1 MFKRNIQARSR
12 KHCCHGKAI
21 TDTYSEC
28 MSVALVIQH
37 VMRMRPI
44 ILSSMAYPAVQCFFH
59 IMSQEA
65 QVSKKNIIGHKMCVS
80 SFSTNFV

>member
-44 ILSSMAYPAVQCFFH
+44 ILSSMDCPAIQKFPHYLIKDTHF
-59 IMSQEA
+59 Q
-65 QVSKKNIIGHKMCVS
+65 KKKKSLNIKCV
-80 SFSTNFV
+80 F